1 MMLIL
6 MMMVMILMM
15 MLMTIMNMMKLMSK
29 TEKVQVGRQ
38 PINYRPAVGE
48 VGQLVRFVIMIRPN
62 YDQT

>member
-6 MMMVMILMM
+6 MMIVMIL
-15 MLMTIMNMMKLMSK
+15 MNMMKLMSK

-38 PINYRPAVGE
+38 PINYRPAEGE

>member
-6 MMMVMILMM
+6 MMIVMIM
-15 MLMTIMNMMKLMSK
+15 MNMMKLMSK

-38 PINYRPAVGE
+38 PINYRPAEDE

>member
-6 MMMVMILMM
+6 MMMVMIM
-15 MLMTIMNMMKLMSK
+15 MNMMKLMSK

-38 PINYRPAVGE
+38 PINYRPAEDE